1 VPTADPATRRLKQQT
16 YAASDKGRATEARRR
31 LQRTQS
37 GFNRTHMQ
45 EYRAA
50 KAAYLESVFHPS
62 PDKRIPV
69 TGIRRLVVLQDLQI
83 PFEDPK
89 AVSEA
94 LSVVHRVNPDA
105 VVLDGDI
112 VDCYQES
119 SFLKDFRLAADVT
132 DEQHR
137 RVRAFMALLGDIRVK
152 IWMGGNHEER
162 WWRTIKVQ
170 RERETNSPV
179 VTNLLAY
186 IKHTGKEVR
195 LQDPIGSFSRVFG
208 AADHGFT
215 YYPWSHR
222 LYFAESNLVV
232 CHGKY
237 VSRHSGVA
245 AKRTYEWLG
254 RSAIVGHTHR
264 MGTYQLTQDGRQ
276 HGAWENGCLCQL
288 EPEYDDAP
296 NWQQGMCVVEID
308 GPYFRVI
315 PVPIV
320 RKAGS
325 SDPVALY

>member
-1 VPTADPATRRLKQQT
+1 MPTADPAIRRSKQQA

-50 KAAYLESVFHPS
+50 QAEYLEQVFHPS

-137 RVRAFMALLGDIRVK
+137 RVRAFMALLKDIRVK

-162 WWRTIKVQ
+162 WWRAIKTM

-179 VTNLLAY
+179 VSNLLAY

-195 LQDPIGSFSRVFG
+195 IQDPIGSFSRVFG

-222 LYFAESNLVV
+222 LRAAARGVGERVPLPARARVRRRAEL
-232 CHGKY
+232 
-237 VSRHSGVA
+237 A
-245 AKRTYEWLG
+245 AGHVRGGDRRAVLPGDPGADRPQGGEQRPGGAVLMKREG
-254 RSAIVGHTHR
+254 RPVDETDRWGITPPS
-264 MGTYQLTQDGRQ
+264 TQ
-276 HGAWENGCLCQL
+276 W
-288 EPEYDDAP
+288 
-296 NWQQGMCVVEID
+296 
-308 GPYFRVI
+308 
-315 PVPIV
+315 
-320 RKAGS
+320 
-325 SDPVALY
+325 